1 MKRTKPILVL
11 VVAAAILVAMAAAA
25 GAAQRDGGM
34 SRMLSSE
41 QAAASGIDPKKGT
54 CPRAEP
60 DKLPPDALAGASE
73 TALGYLEE
81 HYRSDTKGQYAVAAY
96 RGLRAPLNEF
106 YKNVCPNRLQ
116 YGKLL
121 QKRSVQVDLIWPKFL
136 PSASLSQKTVFV
148 ARFGGE
154 YRVWAQY
161 R

>member
-1 MKRTKPILVL
+1 MNTTKRILLLTVA
-11 VVAAAILVAMAAAA
+11 VVAVVAMAAVAA
-25 GAAQRDGGM
+25 AADRDGGF
-34 SRMLSSE
+34 SGSLSGE
-41 QAAASGIDPKKGT
+41 QAAGSGIKPEKGT
-54 CPRAEP
+54 CPRAQP
-60 DKLPPDALAGASE
+60 DKLPPDALAGATV

-81 HYRSDTKGQYAVAAY
+81 HFGEDAKGQYAVAAY
-96 RGLRAPLNEF
+96 RGLRAPLNEY